1 MTEPA
6 PLHSNSFT
14 QSWRIQCRV
23 VWALLLREII
33 TRFGRHNIGV
43 LWLLVEP
50 LLFVLG
56 VAALWSLIDS
66 KNVGVGN
73 AAEFAAVSYSTV
85 LLWRNPS
92 SRMVK
97 AVESNQSLLYH
108 RYVRPMDF
116 FWARLILEFGAG
128 TAGFVLVYL
137 LFLSFGIAHT
147 PHDTL
152 TMTLGWAL
160 IAWFSFGFS
169 LFTAAISELSEA
181 IEKIWHVVLYFML
194 PISGSFFPA
203 YVVPTPYRDYLLL
216 SPLVDATEFLHSGY
230 YGPRMPTYYHMQ
242 YLIIFNALLTAIS
255 LSLVRIVSRRVQPE

>member
-1 MTEPA
+1 MTELSHPA
-6 PLHSNSFT
+6 RTTFRESLV
-14 QSWRIQCRV
+14 IQGRV
-23 VWALLLREII
+23 IWALLLREII

-56 VAALWSLIDS
+56 VAALWSLVES
-66 KNVGVGN
+66 KSVGVGS

-97 AVESNQSLLYH
+97 AVEANQSLLYH

-116 FWARLILEFGAG
+116 FWARILLEYGAG
-128 TAGFVLVYL
+128 TAGFLLVYL
-137 LFLSFGIAHT
+137 LFLAFGVTHW
-147 PHDTL
+147 PYDTL
-152 TMTLGWAL
+152 TMIFGWLL
-160 IAWFSFGFS
+160 IAWFSFSFS
-169 LFTAAISELSEA
+169 LFTAAISEFSEA

-203 YVVPTPYRDYLLL
+203 YVVPQPFRNYLLL
-216 SPLVDATEFLHSGY
+216 SPLVDATEYFHHGY
-230 YGPRMPTYYHMQ
+230 YGPRMPTYYNMG
-242 YLIIFNALLTAIS
+242 YLIAVNTLFTLIALSMIK
-255 LSLVRIVSRRVQPE
+255 IVGRRVQPE